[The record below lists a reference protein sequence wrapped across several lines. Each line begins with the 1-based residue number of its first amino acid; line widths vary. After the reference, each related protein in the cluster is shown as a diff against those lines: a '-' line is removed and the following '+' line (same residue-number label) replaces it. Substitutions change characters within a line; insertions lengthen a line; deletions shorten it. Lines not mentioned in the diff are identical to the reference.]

1 MALFE
6 TIGNTNILNWQK
18 KNTEE
23 EKNMEYQKE
32 DFNLEQLQVAKQ
44 NGSIMQGFVSKC
56 DDNYNLQVYL
66 GKNLVG
72 IIPRNEMDAMHQDDF
87 GMTRSSI
94 CKNKV
99 NQFVQFKV
107 KEIYDENRLLLSR
120 KEVRKRGFKL
130 GKK

>member
-1 MALFE
+1 
-6 TIGNTNILNWQK
+6 
-18 KNTEE
+18 
-23 EKNMEYQKE
+23 MEYQKFIPEGWNTTKE